1 MLRLMIA
8 NAGDEEARHSE
19 HSAPLASSEAQ
30 AGQPDNSAIPF
41 QHRDE
46 AEAALAGGDGLVPGL
61 STASAG
67 VVTDSGAAAPST
79 VEEQARS
86 TFGQVRKA
94 GDRR

>member
-1 MLRLMIA
+1 MRQ
-8 NAGDEEARHSE
+8 EARHSE

-46 AEAALAGGDGLVPGL
+46 AEAALAGGDGRVPGL

-67 VVTDSGAAAPST
+67 VVTDSGVAAPST